1 MAVILVTN
9 DDGVHAPGLAA
20 LAEALAPLGEVW
32 VVAPER
38 EQSACGHA
46 LTLHRP
52 LRIIIFAPLIDRF
65 RAEIFRIVDAEFA
78 ILVGPE
84 SAEII

>member
-1 MAVILVTN
+1 MALILVTN

-20 LAEALAPLGEVW
+20 LAEALDDLGEVW

-52 LRIIIFAPLIDRF
+52 VRVQQVAERRF
-65 RAEIFRIVDAEFA
+65 GDDYRAYKRNVPRWVPRRRPWD
-78 ILVGPE
+78 GGR
-84 SAEII
+84 